1 MSDEREHILVV
12 DDEPDTLEL
21 LVALLESANYSVES
35 ADNGKACLEMVK
47 ARRPDLI
54 VLDIMMPGMDG
65 LEVCD
70 HLRFDPAT
78 REIPI
83 IFLTAKGDD
92 YTRTIASILDAYAFI
107 EKPFLPDRLLGEV
120 RNCLNIFGRNTCDDD
135 RQHEGP

>member
-1 MSDEREHILVV
+1 
-12 DDEPDTLEL
+12 
-21 LVALLESANYSVES
+21 
-35 ADNGKACLEMVK
+35 
-47 ARRPDLI
+47 
-54 VLDIMMPGMDG
+54 MPGMDG

-70 HLRFDPAT
+70 HLRFDPKT

-107 EKPFLPDRLLGEV
+107 EKPFLPDRLLAEV

-135 RQHEGP
+135 RQHEGS